1 MHAHQ
6 TKENILKLKG
16 ETILALID
24 FDILIYS
31 SGFASQKS
39 LHDIFIKGV
48 ESLGPIRTCLS
59 KREAKAWID
68 GDDSMYIVSRVEAEP
83 LVNALHSADTMIDS
97 ILKGSQ
103 AVKYTGFISGENNFR
118 EKIATIRPYKGNRD
132 PEAKPVWYK
141 EIKEFLID
149 HRRAVVVDGMEADD
163 AIAIKQMELNEFNK
177 FGLLQGMKYE
187 TPESI
192 ICTIDK
198 DLDQIPG
205 WHYNWRKKERYWVD
219 VDSAIRS
226 FYLQLIAGDPVDN
239 IQGVPGVGV
248 IGADK
253 ALEGLSSEKEYY
265 EVARRLYNND
275 EALLENAHLLYIRK
289 HNDDVWQP
297 PT

>member
-1 MHAHQ
+1 
-6 TKENILKLKG
+6 
-16 ETILALID
+16 
-24 FDILIYS
+24 
-31 SGFASQKS
+31 
-39 LHDIFIKGV
+39 
-48 ESLGPIRTCLS
+48 
-59 KREAKAWID
+59 
-68 GDDSMYIVSRVEAEP
+68 MYIVSRVEAEP

-103 AVKYTGFISGENNFR
+103 AIKYTGFISGKDNFR

-163 AIAIKQMELNEFNK
+163 AIAIKQIEELHIPVSYGDTGYAN
-177 FGLLQGMKYE
+177 
-187 TPESI
+187 SI

-289 HNDDVWQP
+289 RNDDVWQP

>member
-1 MHAHQ
+1 MH
-6 TKENILKLKG
+6 
-16 ETILALID
+16 ALID

-163 AIAIKQMELNEFNK
+163 AIGITQCSYDSVISEDFP
-177 FGLLQGMKYE
+177 
-187 TPESI
+187 TI

-219 VDSAIRS
+219 LDSAIRS